1 MTIFDL
7 GFLALMPATAA
18 VAVAVLIMLIRRRF
32 RSAGRWALVGA
43 AAWAVYLGAGFV
55 TAGTTPQRVL
65 TGREERCFDEMCFG
79 VTRVE
84 RGAAGTGGGGEV
96 RLAVTVSTT
105 NRGRGRAQ
113 REGGAEAFLLDG
125 AARRYRPVEASGPGL
140 DAAVVAGDSV
150 STRLVFA
157 VPAEARGLGLVVDHS
172 YWLNPARIILG
183 NEDHLGHRP
192 TVIALG
198 E

>member
-1 MTIFDL
+1 VTIFDL
-7 GFLALMPATAA
+7 LFLALVLATAIGA
-18 VAVAVLIMLIRRRF
+18 IAVLILLLRGRF
-32 RSAGRWALVGA
+32 RSAGRWALIGA
-43 AAWAVYLGAGFV
+43 AVWAVYLGVGLIVAL
-55 TAGTTPQRVL
+55 ATPQRVL
-65 TGREERCFDEMCFG
+65 TAREERCFDEMCFG
-79 VTRVE
+79 RAGVE
-84 RGAAGTGGGGEV
+84 RGAESGGLA

-113 REGGAEAFLLDG
+113 REGGAEAFLLDSAG
-125 AARRYRPVEASGPGL
+125 RRYRPVEANGPGL
-140 DAAVVAGDSV
+140 DAAVTAGESV

-183 NEDHLGHRP
+183 DEDHLGHKP
-192 TVIALG
+192 TVIVLG